1 MYSQSAQSSYPL
13 SDARHPPALARSL
26 DYFGQQHNQA
36 AGSARFPPSGSAPR
50 ISPIDTDTDTPCLPR
65 SVHQIHNSFARAAH
79 TTLSLGRTPSS
90 ACSSAPAT
98 PRSGAR
104 ALAGSDGLQNH
115 PRVALGHLNDSDRAM
130 SSVSASLPSVASLP
144 SLPPFAH
151 SKLTALPTVDMEHDR
166 LARACGQGPVFSL
179 GSDFASSS
187 RARGTESDESESHVI
202 ATSSR
207 PAESR
212 HVRHAVPPA
221 PLDLEDPVF
230 SVPSALA
237 WSLRPRATSVRVP
250 QRHQGSASH
259 HPSRP
264 RSTSQPASIPAFAP
278 SSPCAVLRSLRDVL
292 DLEGV
297 QMEDCLDVQRV
308 CERWQ
313 AGGERDRGLARG
325 EAVRHLNHHKTFGS
339 SVAVAVRCASMS
351 TVLGGYQ
358 HDVPWVVYAC
368 VEELN
373 RTGIYQPGLFRA
385 VPNRPRLARLIEAFD
400 LPLPTH
406 PSSFDED
413 DLCPKM
419 TTPTPSTTRASL
431 RKESMPDICALLKTY
446 LDLLPEPILDA
457 NLAAALHRLCVQP
470 CLARENE
477 MDDGGS
483 DSDGGYFASH
493 NRARSAPP
501 SSSHMSLD
509 VPMTPSEH
517 RHAQLSLEAPQI
529 LLAQHI
535 LRLAPPASLALLA
548 YLLGFFTQLP
558 LCPDNGMDFTDVA
571 RMFGRV
577 LVGGPTADL
586 SMARECVGWLL
597 ERWGRVS
604 DGLFDVAPETAE
616 ESHSEP
622 VSATKEAFTSP
633 VFSPPL
639 SSADTTPRQAQGEGE
654 ADGLVRMQV
663 PYDPGLV
670 MDPDLDR
677 SLGPRG
683 GARPHSTSVSS
694 DGSASSAGTS
704 VDTDD
709 DGAFTF
715 QPRYAADVDMGVD
728 RVKDSDT
735 GFRAVRE
742 YEYEPEAA
750 YDPFDR
756 GTRVQAD
763 VFALDR
769 DYVSCPSSPRRYFA
783 SSVGASG
790 SPLTVSSP
798 PASVRSLDAESAASW
813 PSSECSTS
821 RCSPEPTLFGLA
833 SRSPYACMR
842 AHSSELEYGPYLRAN
857 ETTPRNSAHFTS
869 FEA

>member
-1 MYSQSAQSSYPL
+1 
-13 SDARHPPALARSL
+13 
-26 DYFGQQHNQA
+26 
-36 AGSARFPPSGSAPR
+36 
-50 ISPIDTDTDTPCLPR
+50 
-65 SVHQIHNSFARAAH
+65 
-79 TTLSLGRTPSS
+79 
-90 ACSSAPAT
+90 
-98 PRSGAR
+98 
-104 ALAGSDGLQNH
+104 
-115 PRVALGHLNDSDRAM
+115 M

-144 SLPPFAH
+144 SLAPFAH
-151 SKLTALPTVDMEHDR
+151 SKLTALPAVDMEHDR
-166 LARACGQGPVFSL
+166 LAR
-179 GSDFASSS
+179 
-187 RARGTESDESESHVI
+187 TKSDEKQVVDS
-202 ATSSR
+202 SSR
-207 PAESR
+207 PADSLN
-212 HVRHAVPPA
+212 VRHAVPPA
-221 PLDLEDPVF
+221 PLDLEDTVF

-237 WSLRPRATSVRVP
+237 WSLRPRATSVRVS
-250 QRHQGSASH
+250 QRHQGSASY

-297 QMEDCLDVQRV
+297 QMEDCLDVQTV

-313 AGGERDRGLARG
+313 VGGERDRGLARG
-325 EAVRHLNHHKTFGS
+325 EAVRHINHHKTFGS

-406 PSSFDED
+406 TMPFDED
-413 DLCPKM
+413 DLCPRM

-446 LDLLPEPILDA
+446 LDLLPEPLLDI

-477 MDDGGS
+477 MDDDGC

-493 NRARSAPP
+493 TRARSAPP
-501 SSSHMSLD
+501 SSSSQMSLD

-558 LCPDNGMDFTDVA
+558 LCPDNGMDFADVA

-577 LVGGPTADL
+577 LVGGPAADL
-586 SMARECVGWLL
+586 SMVRECVGWLL

-604 DGLFDVAPETAE
+604 DGLFDIAPETAE
-616 ESHSEP
+616 EQSHSEP

-639 SSADTTPRQAQGEGE
+639 SSADTTPRQAQGDGK

-663 PYDPGLV
+663 PYDPGLAI
-670 MDPDLDR
+670 DRDLDR
-677 SLGPRG
+677 GLGTRG

-694 DGSASSAGTS
+694 DGSTSSAGTS

-715 QPRYAADVDMGVD
+715 RARYAADVIMGVEGD
-728 RVKDSDT
+728 KGSDT

-763 VFALDR
+763 VFAL
-769 DYVSCPSSPRRYFA
+769 VAAP
-783 SSVGASG
+783 G
-790 SPLTVSSP
+790 SPLTAFSP
-798 PASVRSLDAESAASW
+798 PASVRSLDVESAASW

-821 RCSPEPTLFGLA
+821 RCSPEPTAFGLA
-833 SRSPYACMR
+833 PRSSYACAR
-842 AHSSELEYGPYLRAN
+842 AHSSEPEYGPYLRAN

>member
-1 MYSQSAQSSYPL
+1 
-13 SDARHPPALARSL
+13 
-26 DYFGQQHNQA
+26 
-36 AGSARFPPSGSAPR
+36 
-50 ISPIDTDTDTPCLPR
+50 
-65 SVHQIHNSFARAAH
+65 
-79 TTLSLGRTPSS
+79 
-90 ACSSAPAT
+90 
-98 PRSGAR
+98 
-104 ALAGSDGLQNH
+104 
-115 PRVALGHLNDSDRAM
+115 M

-151 SKLTALPTVDMEHDR
+151 SKLTALPAVDMEHDR
-166 LARACGQGPVFSL
+166 LARACGQGPVFAL
-179 GSDFASSS
+179 GGDFASSS
-187 RARGTESDESESHVI
+187 RSQGPGSDESHAVGS
-202 ATSSR
+202 SSR
-207 PAESR
+207 PAESLQ
-212 HVRHAVPPA
+212 VRHAVPPA

-230 SVPSALA
+230 SVPFALA
-237 WSLRPRATSVRVP
+237 WGLRPRATSVRVS
-250 QRHQGSASH
+250 QRHLGSASH

-264 RSTSQPASIPAFAP
+264 RSASQPASIPVFAP

-292 DLEGV
+292 DLQGV

-313 AGGERDRGLARG
+313 AEGERDRGLARG
-325 EAVRHLNHHKTFGS
+325 EAVRHPNHHKTFGS
-339 SVAVAVRCASMS
+339 SVAAAVRCASMS

-400 LPLPTH
+400 LPLLAY
-406 PSSFDED
+406 PSAFDEV

-446 LDLLPEPILDA
+446 LDLLPEPLLDA
-457 NLAAALHRLCVQP
+457 NLAAALHQFCVQP
-470 CLARENE
+470 CQARENE
-477 MDDGGS
+477 MDDEGS

-501 SSSHMSLD
+501 SSSSHMSHD

-558 LCPDNGMDFTDVA
+558 LCPDNGMDFADVA

-577 LVGGPTADL
+577 LVGGPAADL
-586 SMARECVGWLL
+586 AMVRECVGWLL

-616 ESHSEP
+616 EQSHSEP

-633 VFSPPL
+633 VLSPPL
-639 SSADTTPRQAQGEGE
+639 SSADTTPRQVQGDRE

-663 PYDPGLV
+663 PYDPGLAV
-670 MDPDLDR
+670 DLDL
-677 SLGPRG
+677 SLGLRG

-694 DGSASSAGTS
+694 DSSSSTTSTS

-715 QPRYAADVDMGVD
+715 H
-728 RVKDSDT
+728 
-735 GFRAVRE
+735 RE
-742 YEYEPEAA
+742 
-750 YDPFDR
+750 
-756 GTRVQAD
+756 
-763 VFALDR
+763 
-769 DYVSCPSSPRRYFA
+769 YVSCPSSPRRYFA
-783 SSVGASG
+783 SSVASQ
-790 SPLTVSSP
+790 SPLTASSP
-798 PASVRSLDAESAASW
+798 PASVRSLDVESAASW

-821 RCSPEPTLFGLA
+821 RCSPEPTPFHLTP
-833 SRSPYACMR
+833 RSPYACSR
-842 AHSSELEYGPYLRAN
+842 AHSSEPEYGPYVKAN